1 MKHTSSRV
9 LTCPAEKPLALRRSW
24 LLTNPAAPPA
34 LKWRADIYLC
44 FLSGS
49 VQFFVLN
56 TAFLCLFFCPFWGH
70 LPAQLLLRHCLLFEF
85 ELELLWP
92 GEGRHCA
99 CAGEGHCP
107 IALCREGGCQ
117 VCTRVIDTS
126 QTLPLTLIG
135 CVGPGAADSCRSNY
149 SHWVEPQTADLYLIL
164 LSDHNDNFR

>member
-56 TAFLCLFFCPFWGH
+56 TASLCLFFFLPFLGAFTCSVASPPLFTVWVWAWTYLTRWGQALRLCGGGA
-70 LPAQLLLRHCLLFEF
+70 LPNSTVQGGGLPGMHEGDWHFSDTPLGSDWLCWSRSSGFLQIKLQPLGGATDS
-85 ELELLWP
+85 WP
-92 GEGRHCA
+92 
-99 CAGEGHCP
+99 
-107 IALCREGGCQ
+107 
-117 VCTRVIDTS
+117 VSYSTV
-126 QTLPLTLIG
+126 
-135 CVGPGAADSCRSNY
+135 RS
-149 SHWVEPQTADLYLIL
+149 
-164 LSDHNDNFR
+164 